1 MLSYWNLVFH
11 IRICFK
17 EEDMKIGIM
26 LFLSLATP
34 VAADPPPLFAFQNST
49 VLSDTELDA
58 MKGKFTNNGQN
69 YYFGLQ
75 MQTQFIQDNGVQ
87 DQVSMQVEFTRINN
101 QPSVVISVSEAGQ
114 LDNSQVVTL
123 DTLGQSVGLQQRIQ
137 IAGDTNLAVNDL
149 TMSQGRLDALSNGVT
164 LSLGTSLVSSNGTS
178 IFSANSGSLG
188 YQVNLASGQATQG
201 VNYGQGNGQL
211 LQSIA
216 IEGINHGV
224 INQSTIRY
232 DGMSVGTL
240 GSSLLGRQI
249 SDLRTIG
256 Y

>member
-1 MLSYWNLVFH
+1 
-11 IRICFK
+11 
-17 EEDMKIGIM
+17 MK
-26 LFLSLATP
+26 LATILLIGLAAP
-34 VAADPPPLFAFQNST
+34 VAADLPSLS
-49 VLSDTELDA
+49 VLQGSQILNDAELDA
-58 MKGKFTNNGQN
+58 MKGKFTDNGQD

-75 MQTQFIQDNGVQ
+75 MQTQFLQDNGIQ
-87 DQVSMQVEFTRINN
+87 DQVSMQVEFTQVNN
-101 QPSVVISVSEAGQ
+101 QPSIIISVSETGQ
-114 LDNSQVVTL
+114 LDTSPVVEL

-149 TMSQGRLDALSNGVT
+149 TMSQGRLDPLANGVT

-178 IFSANSGSLG
+178 VFSANTGSLG

-201 VNYGQGNGQL
+201 VNYGQGNGRL

-240 GSSLLGRQI
+240 NTSLLGRQI

-256 Y
+256 F

>member
-1 MLSYWNLVFH
+1 
-11 IRICFK
+11 
-17 EEDMKIGIM
+17 MKLTMVLLIG
-26 LFLSLATP
+26 LATP
-34 VAADPPPLFAFQNST
+34 VAADLPPLS
-49 VLSDTELDA
+49 VLQGSKILNDVELDA
-58 MKGKFTNNGQN
+58 MKGKFTDNGQD

-75 MQTQFIQDNGVQ
+75 MQTQFIQDNGIQ
-87 DQVSMQVEFTRINN
+87 DQVSMQVEFIRIND
-101 QPSVVISVSEAGQ
+101 QPSIVINVSEAGQ
-114 LDNSQVVTL
+114 IDNSQVVEL
-123 DTLGQSVGLQQRIQ
+123 DALGQSVGLQQRIQ

-149 TMSQGRLDALSNGVT
+149 SMSQGRLDSLPNGMA

-178 IFSANSGSLG
+178 VFSAQGGALG

-240 GSSLLGRQI
+240 NSSLLGRQI

-256 Y
+256 F

>member
-1 MLSYWNLVFH
+1 
-11 IRICFK
+11 
-17 EEDMKIGIM
+17 MKFSIVLLIG
-26 LFLSLATP
+26 LATP
-34 VAADPPPLFAFQNST
+34 VMAEPPTLFALQSSQ
-49 VLSDTELDA
+49 VLSDIELDS
-58 MKGKFTNNGQN
+58 MKGKFTDNGQD

-75 MQTQFIQDNGVQ
+75 MKTQFIQDNGVQ
-87 DQVSMQVEFTRINN
+87 DQVSMQVEFIGINS
-101 QPSVVISVSEAGQ
+101 QASVVISVSEAGQ
-114 LDNSQVVTL
+114 IDNSQSLVL

-137 IAGDTNLAVNDL
+137 IAGETNLAVNDL
-149 TMSQGRLDALSNGVT
+149 TMSQGRLDSLTNGVN
-164 LSLGTSLVSSNGTS
+164 LSLGTSLISSNGTS
-178 IFSANSGSLG
+178 VFSANTGSLG

-240 GSSLLGRQI
+240 SSSLLGRQI

-256 Y
+256 F